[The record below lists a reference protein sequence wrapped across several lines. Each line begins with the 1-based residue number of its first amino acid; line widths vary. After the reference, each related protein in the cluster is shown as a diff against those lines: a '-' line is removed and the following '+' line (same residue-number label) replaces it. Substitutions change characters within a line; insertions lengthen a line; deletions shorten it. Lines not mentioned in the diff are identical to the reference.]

1 MSWIL
6 LALCPASMRLLTS
19 DKQIRGLVVSLYR
32 RSQSLAPPPPHTH
45 RLPRSFFCMQLTVL
59 HNRRTNSLQKLL
71 TGVQDCH
78 AVLNGKEMGNCNV

>member
-6 LALCPASMRLLTS
+6 LALYPASMRLLTS

-32 RSQSLAPPPPHTH
+32 RSQSLAPPH
-45 RLPRSFFCMQLTVL
+45 RVPRFFFCVQLTVL

>member
-6 LALCPASMRLLTS
+6 LALYPASMCLLTS

-32 RSQSLAPPPPHTH
+32 RSQSLAPPH
-45 RLPRSFFCMQLTVL
+45 RVPRFFFCVQLTVL
-59 HNRRTNSLQKLL
+59 HNSLQKLL
-71 TGVQDCH
+71 TGVQDRL

>member
-6 LALCPASMRLLTS
+6 LALCPASKRLLTS
-19 DKQIRGLVVSLYR
+19 DKQIRGLEFHSIGAR
-32 RSQSLAPPPPHTH
+32 RALPPPHTH
-45 RLPRSFFCMQLTVL
+45 RLPRFFFCVQLTVL
-59 HNRRTNSLQKLL
+59 HNRCTNSLQKLL